1 MDLSAPRPAKRAAA
15 RLAALAVFATA
26 LAAAAG
32 ACYEDPQAKMDQM
45 QQMTDLAD
53 VVNELNARTSEL
65 GFTLDSLR
73 TVVARQDTTIYRLA
87 NLAGVPYSPR

>member
-1 MDLSAPRPAKRAAA
+1 MPRDRSSVRAIALS
-15 RLAALAVFATA
+15 LAIA
-26 LAAAAG
+26 LAAV

-45 QQMTDLAD
+45 QQMNDLVD

-73 TVVARQDTTIYRLA
+73 EVVARQDTTIYRLA
-87 NLAGVPYSPR
+87 NLAGVPYPRR